1 MIELALATL
10 LATHNPYHWNMTC
23 VAWKERAT
31 QIMMDENLPHRT
43 KLQLIGYLR
52 SKVNEPC
59 PKTTVITKA
68 T

>member
-1 MIELALATL
+1 MFELALTTL

-23 VAWKERAT
+23 LAWQERSL
-31 QIMMDENLPHRT
+31 QIMQDENLPQRA
-43 KLQLIGYLR
+43 KMQLIAYLR

-59 PKTTVITKA
+59 PKTTIYTKA